1 MSKYRKKEKL
11 FLAEGIRCV
20 EQIAENKVVRVEE
33 LIVEEGFHQDV
44 IQRFSQPVYS
54 VSQDEFAA
62 LADTETPQGI
72 LAVCREPD
80 ESTTENLGETGGLIV
95 AFDAIQDPGNLGTMI
110 RTAAWFGAD
119 GLVFGT
125 GSVQPFH
132 PKVVRSTAGATGVIP
147 FVKDDLGSVL
157 TALEAEQWSVCLLDG
172 SETSVDMQSFSPGKK
187 TVVVIGNEGSGVNRE
202 LFTPERTAVR
212 IPGDN
217 RRVESL
223 NAAVALSI
231 ALYHFS

>member
-11 FLAEGIRCV
+11 FLAEGVRCV
-20 EQIAENKVVRVEE
+20 EQIAENNVIQIEE
-33 LIVEEGFHQDV
+33 LVVEEGFHQEI
-44 IQRFSQPVYS
+44 IQRFALPVYS
-54 VSQDEFAA
+54 VSRDEFAG

-72 LAVCREPD
+72 LAICREPA
-80 ESTTENLGETGGLIV
+80 ESTTEKIAEAGGLIV

-110 RTAAWFGAD
+110 RTAAWFGAA

-147 FVKDDLGSVL
+147 YVKDDLDAVL
-157 TALEAEQWSVCLLDG
+157 SNLEALGWKVCLLDG
-172 SETSVDMQSFSPGKK
+172 SETSVNIQNFSLVEK
-187 TVVVIGNEGSGVNRE
+187 TVVVIGNEGNGVNRE
-202 LFTPERTAVR
+202 LFTSERTAIR
-212 IPGDN
+212 IPGNN
-217 RRVESL
+217 RHVESL

-231 ALYHFS
+231 ALFHVS